1 MTHIDD
7 DHIGGFLCWLE
18 STSAEYPAIEKIYF
32 NTARGISEH
41 MGDGREAQES
51 YFEDSIQG
59 TPSDENYSAKS
70 ACSILELLQNK
81 RLLNQLCPYSAAG
94 GPPIALPCGA
104 LMRFI
109 SPSEKT
115 ALASLKLWRT
125 AEKKTVVNYG
135 GAGKNDG
142 PWDDLDT
149 LMGKKEPA
157 DSSVSNGTSL
167 AFLFDFADAHLAFLG
182 DAHADVCAEGLR
194 ALGYTPER
202 PYPADLVKLS
212 HHGSACNL
220 SEELLVLLD
229 CQRFLVSTA
238 SGKYRKTQKA
248 AIAQLLHFRETVELY
263 FNCSCPSRI
272 FSSRDRE
279 EYLQTGRLILR
290 NLGFGGPQSQIALKD
305 GLTLCG
311 KTKGGIYDRRI

>member
-1 MTHIDD
+1 
-7 DHIGGFLCWLE
+7 
-18 STSAEYPAIEKIYF
+18 
-32 NTARGISEH
+32 
-41 MGDGREAQES
+41 
-51 YFEDSIQG
+51 
-59 TPSDENYSAKS
+59 
-70 ACSILELLQNK
+70 
-81 RLLNQLCPYSAAG
+81 
-94 GPPIALPCGA
+94 
-104 LMRFI
+104 MRFI